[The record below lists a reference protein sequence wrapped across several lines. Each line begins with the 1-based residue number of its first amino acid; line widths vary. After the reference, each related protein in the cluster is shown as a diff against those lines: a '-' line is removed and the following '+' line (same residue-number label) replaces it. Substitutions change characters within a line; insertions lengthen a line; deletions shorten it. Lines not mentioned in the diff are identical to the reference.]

1 MKKSP
6 ILPQSYDT
14 IKNYI
19 SDYNLNSSECIL
31 TNFENI
37 FYNLFTKRASGN
49 LVRLFIDVFLEKKFE
64 NKNIY

>member
-1 MKKSP
+1 MKKLP

-19 SDYNLNSSECIL
+19 SDYNLNSSEYIL
-31 TNFENI
+31 THFENI
-37 FYNLFTKRASGN
+37 YYNIFIKRANGN
-49 LVRLFIDVFLEKKFE
+49 LVKLFIDLFLEKKFE

>member
-1 MKKSP
+1 MKKST

-19 SDYNLNSSECIL
+19 SDYNLNSSEYIL

-37 FYNLFTKRASGN
+37 FYNIFTRRASGN
-49 LVRLFIDVFLEKKFE
+49 LVKLFIDVCLEKQFE